1 MRAIRRFTVRV
12 TLPEPLAALHGLML
26 NLRWSWHRPTADLF
40 ASIDPAAWEASG
52 GDPVA
57 MLSALPSA
65 RIAALAADEE
75 FLGRLGEAE
84 RDLRQYISDPRWYAS
99 GGQAGSGPRAI
110 AYFSPE
116 YGITAALPQYS
127 GGLGILAGDHLKSA
141 SDLGAPLIGV
151 GLLYRHGYFTQ
162 SLSADGWQAERYPA
176 DDPNGLPLELLRD
189 AAGAPVRVAVGL
201 TAGRQLAAQVWVAQV
216 GRVPLLLL
224 DSYAEENET
233 DLHEVTDRLYGG
245 GSDHR
250 LRQELLLGIGGVRAV
265 RAFCALRGYPAPEVF
280 HTNEG
285 HAGFLGLERI
295 REYAEQGLS
304 FDEALQ
310 VCRAGT
316 VFTTHTPVAAGIDRF
331 EGSLIREHFADHPLL
346 PVDKVLALGAET
358 YPGGDPEIFNMAVM
372 GMRLAQ
378 RVNGVSRL
386 HGQVSREMFAG
397 LWPGFD
403 TREVPIGSVT
413 NGVHTPTW
421 VAPEIAVLTR
431 GDDPPDP
438 PALLPGGTHPPGPP
452 LGEMPSPQTPLG
464 NWERAAA
471 APPAVLWEARHM
483 LRARLVAETRRRL
496 RASWRQRGASE
507 AELTWIDD
515 VLDEHVLTIGFARR
529 VPSYKRLTLMLNDP
543 AQLSQLLND
552 PARPLQ
558 IVVAGKAHPA
568 DEGGKGLIQQMV
580 QYSDSADVR
589 RRIVFLPD
597 YDMAMAH
604 ALVQG
609 CDVWLNNPL
618 RPLEACGTS
627 GMKAALNGG
636 LNVSVR
642 DGWWDEWYDG
652 GNGWEIPSADG
663 VADPARRDK
672 LEATALY
679 ELLGKSVTPLFY
691 DRDTDG
697 VPLGW
702 VERIRHTFRSLGP
715 KVQAERMVREYVSTL
730 YVPAAVASRALADD
744 SGFGPARELA
754 AWKARV
760 MQAWPQVRIEHVEA
774 EADGPALGSALTV
787 RVLVAL
793 GELTQD
799 DVTVEVVYGRP
810 DEADEIVSPSY
821 AVLARGDDPP
831 EPPAP
836 GGEPSPPGPPGPPA
850 GGTRPPGPPAGGTR
864 PPVPPGANGLVRYS
878 GEVSLDQPG
887 PFGYTVRVLPN
898 HPLLDSRA
906 ELGLVTYPQAPAG
919 MTNGDLR

>member
-1 MRAIRRFTVRV
+1 
-12 TLPEPLAALHGLML
+12 
-26 NLRWSWHRPTADLF
+26 
-40 ASIDPAAWEASG
+40 
-52 GDPVA
+52 
-57 MLSALPSA
+57 
-65 RIAALAADEE
+65 
-75 FLGRLGEAE
+75 
-84 RDLRQYISDPRWYAS
+84 
-99 GGQAGSGPRAI
+99 
-110 AYFSPE
+110 
-116 YGITAALPQYS
+116 
-127 GGLGILAGDHLKSA
+127 
-141 SDLGAPLIGV
+141 
-151 GLLYRHGYFTQ
+151 
-162 SLSADGWQAERYPA
+162 
-176 DDPNGLPLELLRD
+176 
-189 AAGAPVRVAVGL
+189 
-201 TAGRQLAAQVWVAQV
+201 
-216 GRVPLLLL
+216 
-224 DSYAEENET
+224 
-233 DLHEVTDRLYGG
+233 
-245 GSDHR
+245 
-250 LRQELLLGIGGVRAV
+250 
-265 RAFCALRGYPAPEVF
+265 
-280 HTNEG
+280 
-285 HAGFLGLERI
+285 
-295 REYAEQGLS
+295 
-304 FDEALQ
+304 
-310 VCRAGT
+310 
-316 VFTTHTPVAAGIDRF
+316 
-331 EGSLIREHFADHPLL
+331 
-346 PVDKVLALGAET
+346 
-358 YPGGDPEIFNMAVM
+358 
-372 GMRLAQ
+372 
-378 RVNGVSRL
+378 
-386 HGQVSREMFAG
+386 
-397 LWPGFD
+397 
-403 TREVPIGSVT
+403 
-413 NGVHTPTW
+413 
-421 VAPEIAVLTR
+421 
-431 GDDPPDP
+431 
-438 PALLPGGTHPPGPP
+438 
-452 LGEMPSPQTPLG
+452 
-464 NWERAAA
+464 
-471 APPAVLWEARHM
+471 VLWEARHV

-580 QYSDSADVR
+580 QYSDSVDVR

-691 DRDTDG
+691 DRDADG

-730 YVPAAVASRALADD
+730 YVPAAVASRALADAE
-744 SGFGPARELA
+744 GFGPARELA

-787 RVLVAL
+787 RVLVTL

-821 AVLARGDDPP
+821 AVLARGDTLPPGDTPDPEGP

-836 GGEPSPPGPPGPPA
+836 GGEPSPPGPPGP
-850 GGTRPPGPPAGGTR
+850 TGPPAGGTR
-864 PPVPPGANGLVRYS
+864 LSEPPGGLVRYS